1 MRKNGMLMSIAG
13 LVMMLLITAC
23 AGVSGGNGPSTPGTT
38 ATATSGTGT
47 STTPGTTSSSP
58 TPGSSPVAFKPGGIS
73 FIGPVKAISNT
84 SLTMS
89 APNGKTYT
97 LAITAQTDRSAYGGQ
112 LPAVGASVDMDS
124 TVNPDG
130 SFTAAILKPARAGDP
145 DMNVV
150 AYTGVTTSAVGPDH
164 VIHFTVGTTSY
175 TYTIPSTAVL
185 TDFGGNP
192 QAIAINTSVKVKVQ
206 YPANTVVSV
215 GNASGT
221 GSGS

>member
-1 MRKNGMLMSIAG
+1 
-13 LVMMLLITAC
+13 
-23 AGVSGGNGPSTPGTT
+23 
-38 ATATSGTGT
+38 
-47 STTPGTTSSSP
+47 
-58 TPGSSPVAFKPGGIS
+58 
-73 FIGPVKAISNT
+73 
-84 SLTMS
+84 
-89 APNGKTYT
+89 
-97 LAITAQTDRSAYGGQ
+97 
-112 LPAVGASVDMDS
+112 MDS